1 VNTSIFSAYNE
12 SSKRQLASGI
22 TIVDSVNEPIKVL
35 KILMEGLTPAAGA
48 GHWVTRFHGLPVAR
62 SYSPFDLIYLD
73 DEYCVVHNVEITQT
87 SNFVPFKGLPTSA
100 LVLPP
105 KSIASSKTF
114 TGDRIALRVVEIASP
129 PSEDAKGSPHP
140 AQVPSQAATAP
151 ASAAKRLNITFE
163 LVQKPAAPAATPPD
177 AVLRPAKRPKSSPPS
192 SQPSIAPAALQN
204 SDITSPAIPSPA
216 VESPEILQRP
226 KKRRSAPPSVVD
238 SPPLLDLPAVPDS
251 PSVVDSPPP
260 PAVEPASQ
268 PAPDPAPVD
277 SASPAPV
284 TNVPDLATLAAADRA
299 QEAAAPASPEP
310 IPAELSAEPTQP
322 SPPEPEPVSAEPVSA
337 DPAFA
342 DPPLAA
348 SVASVSELPPD
359 AQSGPPVEDQPVTAI
374 ESIAPSVTEDVQPEP
389 LPHLEPEDTLT
400 SLPEDTDTD
409 ATASTELPLEGPTP
423 DAILL
428 EASSSDSPVIEGQAE
443 TPEVDKKQQRKAM
456 NLARR
461 WDVKLL
467 YSVFPELH
475 PSYRPELQMPSVDPL
490 KHMKSEHD
498 EARLSAKIQLLSWLY
513 PELELET
520 VEERQRSH
528 RRAPRIANPGL
539 VGYFYTSGRAEPH
552 EIRNFSVTG
561 FYMKTDERWLPGT
574 VIRITLQMVDTDGSN
589 PGDTLTLHSRV
600 VNWDE
605 HGGGFEFVL
614 PGFLE

>member
-1 VNTSIFSAYNE
+1 MNTSIFSAYNE

-48 GHWVTRFHGLPVAR
+48 GHWVTRFHGLPIAR

-73 DEYCVVHNVEITQT
+73 DEYRVVHDVEITQT

-114 TGDRIALRVVEIASP
+114 TGDRIALRALETATPQSKG
-129 PSEDAKGSPHP
+129 AKGPPHP
-140 AQVPSQAATAP
+140 EGVAPLAAGAP
-151 ASAAKRLNITFE
+151 ASAANRVNITFE
-163 LVQKPAAPAATPPD
+163 LVQKPAAPAPAPTD
-177 AVLRPAKRPKSSPPS
+177 AVLRPAKRSKSSPPS
-192 SQPSIAPAALQN
+192 SQPAIAPLAFQN
-204 SDITSPAIPSPA
+204 SNIPSPA

-226 KKRRSAPPSVVD
+226 KKKRSAPTSAVDNPPVLNFPPAVD
-238 SPPLLDLPAVPDS
+238 SPFVMDC
-251 PSVVDSPPP
+251 PPP

-268 PAPDPAPVD
+268 PATEITTTVD
-277 SASPAPV
+277 SAWPEVA
-284 TNVPDLATLAAADRA
+284 TNVSVLPEPDLA
-299 QEAAAPASPEP
+299 QEATAPASPEP
-310 IPAELSAEPTQP
+310 VPAELLAAEPTQP
-322 SPPEPEPVSAEPVSA
+322 PPSEPDPVSSAPASA

-342 DPPLAA
+342 DPPLVA
-348 SVASVSELPPD
+348 SVANVSDLPIDAPSELPI
-359 AQSGPPVEDQPVTAI
+359 EDQPLPAI
-374 ESIAPSVTEDVQPEP
+374 ESTEPSVSGDVQPEP
-389 LPHLEPEDTLT
+389 LPHLGPEDTLT
-400 SLPEDTDTD
+400 SLDEDTDTG
-409 ATASTELPLEGPTP
+409 ATASTESPLGDPTT

-428 EASSSDSPVIEGQAE
+428 EASSSASPVIEGQAE
-443 TPEVDKKQQRKAM
+443 TPKVDKKQQRKAM

-490 KHMKSEHD
+490 KHMKTEHD

-520 VEERQRSH
+520 VEERQRSQ

-574 VIRITLQMVDTDGSN
+574 VIRITLQMADTDGSN

-605 HGGGFEFVL
+605 HGGGFEFC
-614 PGFLE
+614 PARIP